1 MRASC
6 DIDRI
11 ILQTKN
17 EKQRKKYIF
26 KKENTMLR
34 KYRGERRGSACVLE
48 MCDPLV
54 EREGHLVPYFCA
66 DEVSELY

>member
-1 MRASC
+1 
-6 DIDRI
+6 
-11 ILQTKN
+11 
-17 EKQRKKYIF
+17 
-26 KKENTMLR
+26 MLR

-54 EREGHLVPYFCA
+54 EREGRLVPCFCA